1 MWVSVATYVKC
12 QQTLGEIDIPQSFTQ
27 KLAAEAQQHIRATI
41 SQSLEANNHFLMKP
55 GRNWKNG
62 QTT

>member
-1 MWVSVATYVKC
+1 MKC